1 MATEPK
7 LTAASANLAAN
18 AVINTLGSSGFVAI
32 FSGSVPATA
41 DTSGGTLLSL
51 SSMASTAF
59 STAVSGV
66 NTANAISTTTAINT
80 GTASFFRFY
89 VGATTGFSSGGVLQ
103 GLVAASGADLNF
115 NSVAFSSGAS
125 IAITSFT
132 YTQKTS

>member
-7 LTAASANLAAN
+7 LTNASANLAAN
-18 AVINTLGSSGFVAI
+18 AVINTLGTSGFLAI
-32 FSGSVPATA
+32 FSGTVPATA

-59 STAVSGV
+59 STGANGV
-66 NTANAISTTTAINT
+66 CTANAIPNTTAINT

-89 VGATTGFSSGGVLQ
+89 VGATTAFSSGGVLQ
-103 GLVAASGADLNF
+103 GIVAASGADLNF
-115 NSVAFSSGAS
+115 NSVAFSSGATVS
-125 IAITSFT
+125 ISSFT